1 MANETDAE
9 TEAEQAESSGAKQ
22 KLKWIALIALG
33 VILVATLSVV
43 GTWFMLSDRIG
54 GDASADTDE
63 MMDASAMTGP
73 ASYLAL
79 QPAFIVNYQVGTRT
93 RFLQLELSLVTRDP
107 AAIDVAN
114 THMPVIRNNLL
125 AVLADQDYER
135 LHSVEGKQVLVSELT
150 AAAQAVVESHLGR
163 PGIETVLFRSFVMQ

>member
-1 MANETDAE
+1 MANETDTE
-9 TEAEQAESSGAKQ
+9 TETEPTEKGGAKQ
-22 KLKWIALIALG
+22 KLKWIALISVG
-33 VILVATLSVV
+33 VIVIASLSVAA
-43 GTWFMLSDRIG
+43 TWFLLRDPMGGSEVSDV
-54 GDASADTDE
+54 DE
-63 MMDASAMTGP
+63 MMDTSAMTGP
-73 ASYLAL
+73 ASYLAM
-79 QPAFIVNYQVGTRT
+79 QPAFIVNYQVGSRT
-93 RFLQLELSLVTRDP
+93 RFLQLELSLVTRDM

-135 LHSVEGKQVLVSELT
+135 LHSVEGKETLVAELT

>member
-9 TEAEQAESSGAKQ
+9 TEAEQVEKGGAKQ
-22 KLKWIALIALG
+22 TLKWIVLIILG
-33 VILVATLSVV
+33 AILVASLSVAA
-43 GTWFMLSDRIG
+43 TWFLLADRIG
-54 GDASADTDE
+54 GSQSTEDE
-63 MMDASAMTGP
+63 MMDTPAMTGP

-79 QPAFIVNYQVGTRT
+79 QPAFIVNYQVGTRA

-125 AVLADQDYER
+125 AVLAEQEYER
-135 LHSVEGKQVLVSELT
+135 LHTVDGKEALVAELT
-150 AAAQAVVESHLGR
+150 AAAQAVVETHLGR